1 MRRFCRTYRGK
12 LGPLENHSE
21 AIQSKDARLIMLYTN
36 DSLMFAE
43 VFQGWCAMLRD
54 QAALQWIATSTAQ
67 HGVQSQWE
75 QAVQAGTDLVED
87 ELELPYQVA
96 LARPAPGPKSRCPAM
111 RMTRRNH
118 RH

>member
-1 MRRFCRTYRGK
+1 MP
-12 LGPLENHSE
+12 GPSDNHSE
-21 AIQSKDARLIMLYTN
+21 VIQSMDTRFIMLYAN

-75 QAVQAGTDLVED
+75 QAVQAGTDLVEE

-96 LARPAPGPKSRCPAM
+96 LARPAPSPKARCPAM
-111 RMTRRNH
+111 RPMRRPR

>member
-1 MRRFCRTYRGK
+1 MDTRF
-12 LGPLENHSE
+12 
-21 AIQSKDARLIMLYTN
+21 IMLYAN

-43 VFQGWCAMLRD
+43 VFQGWCAVLRD

-75 QAVQAGTDLVED
+75 QAVQAGTDLVEE

-96 LARPAPGPKSRCPAM
+96 LARPAPSPKARCPAM
-111 RMTRRNH
+111 RPTRRLR

>member
-1 MRRFCRTYRGK
+1 
-12 LGPLENHSE
+12 
-21 AIQSKDARLIMLYTN
+21 MLYAN

-43 VFQGWCAMLRD
+43 VFQGWCAALRD

-87 ELELPYQVA
+87 ELALPYQIA
-96 LARPAPGPKSRCPAM
+96 MARPVPSPQPRCPAM
-111 RMTRRNH
+111 RATRRTR